1 MMASIITTKDL
12 SVEDTSELKTGKTG
26 NTRRRHDM
34 PSKEVCSKIIDPVER
49 EKCLKYQDGYAKQS
63 PGAAPAGKA
72 PMGKAPMSR
81 GIKKSGY

>member
-1 MMASIITTKDL
+1 MPSVITTTDL
-12 SVEDTSELKTGKTG
+12 SVEDKSELKTG

-34 PSKEVCSKIIDPVER
+34 PGKQCDMISDPVER
-49 EKCLKYQDGYAKQS
+49 QKCRNYQGKYAKQS

-72 PMGKAPMSR
+72 PMGKAPASR

>member
-1 MMASIITTKDL
+1 MTSIITTEHL
-12 SVEDTSELKTGKTG
+12 SVEDTSELKTG

-34 PSKEVCSKIIDPVER
+34 PGKECDKIADPVER
-49 EKCLKYQDGYAKQS
+49 QKCRNYQGKYAKQN

-72 PMGKAPMSR
+72 PMGKGPVSR

>member
-1 MMASIITTKDL
+1 MTSIITTKDL
-12 SVEDTSELKTGKTG
+12 SVEDTSELKTG

-34 PSKEVCSKIIDPVER
+34 PGKECDKIADPVER
-49 EKCLKYQDGYAKQS
+49 QKCRNYQGKYAKQN

-72 PMGKAPMSR
+72 PMGKAPASR

>member
-1 MMASIITTKDL
+1 MPSIITTTDL
-12 SVEDTSELKTGKTG
+12 SVEDKSELKTG

-34 PSKEVCSKIIDPVER
+34 PGKECDKIADPVER
-49 EKCLKYQDGYAKQS
+49 QKCRNYQGKYAKQS

-72 PMGKAPMSR
+72 PMSR